1 IAIRTGAES
10 GIVVL
15 DIDDRA
21 AWAEVK
27 KLFPNQ
33 YDWASVPRQKTGK
46 PDGWHLFFRHPGTP
60 VKSGVKFLPGVDS
73 RADGGYIIAAPS
85 AHISGNR
92 YQWKHLPPN
101 DQFPTLPTELLLAIN
116 GFGMRDSGSPRFDP
130 SFIWEGIPEGQP
142 DDQLFRY
149 ACKMRHN

>member
-1 IAIRTGAES
+1 
-10 GIVVL
+10 
-15 DIDDRA
+15 
-21 AWAEVK
+21 
-27 KLFPNQ
+27 
-33 YDWASVPRQKTGK
+33 
-46 PDGWHLFFRHPGTP
+46 
-60 VKSGVKFLPGVDS
+60 VKFLPGVDS

-130 SFIWEGIPEGQP
+130 SFIWEGIPEGQR

-149 ACKMRHN
+149 ACKMRHNDTPRDLAERLIIEAAACCNPPFPKRDALKKVDNAYRQYPSGGREQNNTGPKAEQSTKRK